1 VLHETLSLER
11 TIRVGP
17 WLLFA
22 AWCVGLAVPA
32 GLIGLSLLKPA
43 WGPDRL
49 FVLSENI
56 SALYFVLVFLLVVR
70 GRRGSREIRPPAPFA
85 RAWFLAC
92 LIALMAALAYAALGS
107 GAGEVTRIDDSW
119 YRIGDDAP
127 MPITA
132 ERAIA
137 YMWGNVRLHS
147 TLMLAL
153 GLAGLPL
160 FAPFRVLTEPAAT
173 SH

>member
-1 VLHETLSLER
+1 MRLELTTR
-11 TIRVGP
+11 A
-17 WLLFA
+17 WLLCA
-22 AWCVGLAVPA
+22 AWCAGLVVPA
-32 GLIGLSLLKPA
+32 GLIGMSLLKPA

-56 SALYFVLVFLLVVR
+56 SALYFVPVFLLVVR
-70 GRRGSREIRPPAPFA
+70 GRRGSWEIRPPAPFA
-85 RAWFLAC
+85 RGWFLAC

-107 GAGEVTRIDDSW
+107 GAGEVSQIAGTW
-119 YRIGDDAP
+119 YRIGGDAP

-137 YMWGNVRLHS
+137 YLWGNVRLHS

-160 FAPFRVLTEPAAT
+160 FVPSPIPAEPA
-173 SH
+173 S

>member
-1 VLHETLSLER
+1 MRLER
-11 TIRVGP
+11 TTRAR
-17 WLLFA
+17 LLFA
-22 AWCVGLAVPA
+22 AWCAGLVVPA
-32 GLIGLSLLKPA
+32 GLIGISLLRPA
-43 WGPDRL
+43 WEPDRL

-56 SALYFVLVFLLVVR
+56 SAVYFVPVFLLVVR
-70 GRRGSREIRPPAPFA
+70 GRRGSWEIRPPAS
-85 RAWFLAC
+85 RGWFLAC

-107 GAGEVTRIDDSW
+107 GAGEVTRIAGTW
-119 YRIGDDAP
+119 YRIGGDAP

-137 YMWGNVRLHS
+137 YLWGNVRLHS

-160 FAPFRVLTEPAAT
+160 FVPSPIPADPT
-173 SH
+173 S